1 MGEKPEVRKN
11 IHDPVRVSARSYSNA
26 VQTFTVW
33 LEPPTVQAG
42 SGVKLNL
49 SSAPPPI
56 RAPPAS
62 APPQV
67 ELPKAPVAISQIK
80 APVPI
85 SQASLNYDY
94 ESDW

>member
-1 MGEKPEVRKN
+1 M
-11 IHDPVRVSARSYSNA
+11 
-26 VQTFTVW
+26 
-33 LEPPTVQAG
+33 QAG

-85 SQASLNYDY
+85 SQASLNYMILIATSKSVFHDMLPMN
-94 ESDW
+94 SSVFCFVGDLDFTC